1 MALAYHTELYLF
13 VFLPLVVLV
22 YHFSSQKMRR
32 AVLILAGYIFFWSFS
47 QWLVG
52 YLLAVSGLVYGAG
65 RWMEQLKETGKTR
78 SKGLPSK
85 ERSAVKKQYKAK
97 EKRVLIAEI
106 VILLGILAYL
116 KYCNFFIQN
125 INRIF
130 AASGSGFHLNPQNL
144 LIPIGISFYT
154 LEAIGY
160 MADVYWGRIKAEH
173 NFGKVALFLG
183 FFPQIM
189 EGPISSWNDTADA
202 LWECRP
208 VRSENLT
215 KGIIRIAWGLFKKI
229 VVADRLSV
237 LVAAIYDDYTSYHG
251 VMIVVVAIAY
261 TLQLYMEFSGC
272 MDIVIGSGNLFGVD
286 LPENFRQPFFA
297 GNASEFWRRWHITLG
312 AWLKAYVFYP
322 VSVSGL
328 VKKWNHFARKHVGK
342 YLTKMG
348 IFAMTLFPVWMCNGL
363 WHGAQWNYILY
374 GMYYFVILLAGEAVA
389 PVREMVL
396 ERFHLDC
403 HALYWRVPQI
413 LKTWM
418 IIFTGEMFFRAE
430 GAAAGFHM
438 FRSIFQGFE
447 LQKMWD
453 GTLLEMGLNAAD
465 FAAVGFGILIVA
477 VADILKERKL
487 LNWDKLQEMKLPVRW
502 ILYYGLIFA
511 VLLLGAYGTGY
522 QQVDLIYA
530 GF

>member
-1 MALAYHTELYLF
+1 
-13 VFLPLVVLV
+13 
-22 YHFSSQKMRR
+22 
-32 AVLILAGYIFFWSFS
+32 
-47 QWLVG
+47 
-52 YLLAVSGLVYGAG
+52 
-65 RWMEQLKETGKTR
+65 
-78 SKGLPSK
+78 
-85 ERSAVKKQYKAK
+85 
-97 EKRVLIAEI
+97 
-106 VILLGILAYL
+106 
-116 KYCNFFIQN
+116 
-125 INRIF
+125 
-130 AASGSGFHLNPQNL
+130 
-144 LIPIGISFYT
+144 
-154 LEAIGY
+154 
-160 MADVYWGRIKAEH
+160 
-173 NFGKVALFLG
+173 
-183 FFPQIM
+183 
-189 EGPISSWNDTADA
+189 
-202 LWECRP
+202 
-208 VRSENLT
+208 
-215 KGIIRIAWGLFKKI
+215 
-229 VVADRLSV
+229 
-237 LVAAIYDDYTSYHG
+237 
-251 VMIVVVAIAY
+251 
-261 TLQLYMEFSGC
+261 
-272 MDIVIGSGNLFGVD
+272 
-286 LPENFRQPFFA
+286 
-297 GNASEFWRRWHITLG
+297 
-312 AWLKAYVFYP
+312 
-322 VSVSGL
+322 
-328 VKKWNHFARKHVGK
+328 
-342 YLTKMG
+342 MG

-447 LQKMWD
+447 LQKLWD
-453 GTLLEMGLNAAD
+453 GTLLGMGLNAAD